1 MNLLNGEGP
10 GGLGGEL
17 LYHLLPAGL
26 VGPAAVGVFAG
37 QDAGLLVAEGA
48 GACC

>member
-1 MNLLNGEGP
+1 MNLLNGGEP
-10 GGLGGEL
+10 GALGGE

-26 VGPAAVGVFAG
+26 VCPAAFWVGAA

-48 GACC
+48 GAGG

>member
-1 MNLLNGEGP
+1 MNLLNGGEP
-10 GGLGGEL
+10 SGLGGE

>member
-1 MNLLNGEGP
+1 MNLLNGGEP
-10 GGLGGEL
+10 GGLGGE